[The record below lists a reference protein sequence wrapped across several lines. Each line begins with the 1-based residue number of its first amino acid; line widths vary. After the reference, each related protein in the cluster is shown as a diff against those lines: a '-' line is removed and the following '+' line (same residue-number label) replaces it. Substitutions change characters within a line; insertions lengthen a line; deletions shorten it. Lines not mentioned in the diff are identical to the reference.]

1 MGIEGMSTYTI
12 GKGLDLPLVGAP
24 SAFGAGAALEAGR
37 AVREVALLGAD
48 YHGMK
53 PRMIVAEGE
62 RVVRGQALFEDRKTL
77 GVMFTAPGTG
87 VVRAINRGDK
97 RTFLSLVIALDAGDE
112 GGEQA
117 TFATYRSAP
126 VASLDRAAIEALLI
140 ESGLWTALRT
150 RPYSKVPAPD
160 TQPSTLFVTAID
172 SQPHAADVAA
182 IVAGR
187 KDDFRVGLEAL
198 RRLVEGNVVLCVA
211 KGSAVDACGVA
222 GVTVAH
228 FAGKHPAGLA
238 GTHMHLIEP
247 ASRSRTQWS
256 IGAQDVLAIG
266 HLFATGELDVR
277 RVVALTGPSAT
288 QPRHVMT
295 RIGASIDDLLQGE
308 VAGDGVRVVS
318 GSVLSGRVATGD
330 VIGFLGRLH
339 QQVSLLKEGN
349 KRQFMGWLTAGASAY
364 STVRIYLSSLMPG
377 KSFAMD
383 TDTHGSARAMVPI
396 GMYERVMPLDILPT
410 FLLRAL
416 IVGDL
421 ETAEQLGALEL
432 DEEDLA
438 LCTFVCPGKIDY
450 GAHLRSCLTQI
461 EKEG

>member
-1 MGIEGMSTYTI
+1 MSTHTI
-12 GKGLDLPLVGAP
+12 GKGLDLPLAGAP
-24 SAFGAGAALEAGR
+24 SAIVAGAAVEAGR
-37 AVREVALLGAD
+37 AVREVAVLGAD

-87 VVRAINRGDK
+87 VVKAIHRGDK
-97 RTFLSLVIALDAGDE
+97 RAFHSLVITLDDGDAA
-112 GGEQA
+112 GEQV
-117 TFATYRSAP
+117 TFAAYRGGP
-126 VASLDRAAIEALLI
+126 VASLDRGAIEALLI
-140 ESGLWTALRT
+140 ESGLWNALRT
-150 RPYSKVPAPD
+150 RPYSKVPAPE
-160 TQPSTLFVTAID
+160 TQPSTLFVTAMD
-172 SQPHAADVAA
+172 SSPHAADVAA
-182 IVAGR
+182 VVAGR
-187 KDDFRVGLEAL
+187 KDDFRVGLQAL
-198 RRLVEGNVVLCVA
+198 RTLVQGKMALCVA

-222 GVTVAH
+222 GVTLAQ
-228 FAGKHPAGLA
+228 FGGKHPAGLA

-247 ASRSRTQWS
+247 ASRVRTQWS

-266 HLFATGELDVR
+266 HLFATGELDTR
-277 RVVALTGPSAT
+277 RVVALTGPSAS

-295 RIGASIDDLLQGE
+295 RLGASLDDLLQGE
-308 VAGDGVRVVS
+308 GVGEGVRVVS
-318 GSVLSGRVATGD
+318 GSVLSGRVAMGE
-330 VIGFLGRLH
+330 VVGFLGRLH

-349 KRQFMGWLTAGASAY
+349 KRYFMGWLTAGANAY

-377 KSFAMD
+377 KAFAMD
-383 TDTHGSARAMVPI
+383 TDTHGSGRAMVPI